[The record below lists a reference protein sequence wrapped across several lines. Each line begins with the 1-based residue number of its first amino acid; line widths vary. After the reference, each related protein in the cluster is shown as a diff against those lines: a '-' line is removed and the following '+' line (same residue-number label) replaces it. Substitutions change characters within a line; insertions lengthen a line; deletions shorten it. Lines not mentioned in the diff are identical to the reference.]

1 MHKGWNSAKDY
12 KEAIKK
18 IQDAGI
24 NVVGSFVFG
33 LDEDDKTVF
42 KTTFDFIMETR
53 MDAAQFHILTPL
65 PGTVTYSVLEK
76 EGRIIDRDWAKY
88 HTGEVVFQPKG
99 MTINEL
105 QNGYYWIFRN
115 TYTIKNILKRSLR
128 SPKGIVYRIAANL
141 SYRKKALKMPDV
153 IL

>member
-1 MHKGWNSAKDY
+1 
-12 KEAIKK
+12 
-18 IQDAGI
+18 
-24 NVVGSFVFG
+24 
-33 LDEDDKTVF
+33 
-42 KTTFDFIMETR
+42 METR

-65 PGTVTYSVLEK
+65 PGTVTYNVLEK

-99 MTINEL
+99 MTVEEL

-128 SPKGIVYRIAANL
+128 DLRGIGYRIAANL

-153 IL
+153 HYA